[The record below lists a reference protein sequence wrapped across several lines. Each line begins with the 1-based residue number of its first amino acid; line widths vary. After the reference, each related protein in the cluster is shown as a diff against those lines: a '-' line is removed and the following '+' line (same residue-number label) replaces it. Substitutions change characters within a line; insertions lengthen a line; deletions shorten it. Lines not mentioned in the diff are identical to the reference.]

1 MHRAV
6 RNLSV
11 AVAAAVLVLAGCTGG
26 RELDPEPTGPVP
38 PPPPIATTHT
48 PDEVPVLLASQRPEE
63 MALAVSERYFA
74 SAHIVV
80 MAPVDDQAAIARAA
94 SISMA
99 AGTPLLLTGTPGGG
113 LAVEAELV
121 RLSTHSVITV
131 GAVDVADF
139 DVTALDIVPAPADA
153 ADLGEILGLD
163 LTAVDGSHLGPEPAE
178 PPDELAQDPED
189 TDGDGA
195 GEDETGTE
203 DDAASGDDAAGS
215 GSDGTGADADDGDGD
230 NSGSGGDGS
239 GTTDSSGTDESSATG
254 ADEASGDQTSGDE
267 ARENGDGDG
276 SGEGENGDGDGSGE
290 SENGNGEEGTDADG
304 GAVGAGSY
312 VEALIYMSVGEVL
325 DVEPADDTT
334 PEPVGE
340 ISPTEP
346 TERLDGPIVLADGE
360 PEQAAAIGIARAAGA
375 TVVLTEQ
382 INSGVMSEISGADSI
397 LGLGTSFGDDA
408 EFSWRVLT
416 AATGTELPGG
426 GQEVFGGKRYIALYG
441 HPVTP
446 VLGVLGEQGTEETID
461 LAAEYAEPYT
471 ELTEDQVIP
480 ALEIIVTVATTGA
493 GEDGMYSNA
502 WPSETFIP
510 LIEAAEEAGQYVVLD
525 FQPGRNHF
533 VDQIEMYEDLLAYP
547 HVGVALDPEWRLRPD
562 QVHLSQIGHV
572 EAEEV
577 NEVVDYLA
585 EFVIEHDLP
594 QKMLVLHQFQI
605 QMIRDRDQVDTSRP
619 QVAVLIHA
627 DGQGPVPSKF
637 DTWNVLHRD
646 APEGIAW
653 GWKNFIDE
661 DDPMMTPEETYD
673 VEPVPEFV
681 SYQ

>member
-1 MHRAV
+1 MHRAI
-6 RNLSV
+6 RSLSV
-11 AVAAAVLVLAGCTGG
+11 AMAAGALVLAGCTGG
-26 RELDPEPTGPVP
+26 RELEPEPTGPVP
-38 PPPPIATTHT
+38 PPPPIATTHA
-48 PDEVPVLLASQRPEE
+48 PDEVPALLASHEPEE

-74 SAHIVV
+74 SAHVVV
-80 MAPVDDQAAIARAA
+80 MAPADDEAAIARGA

-99 AGTPLLLTGTPGGG
+99 AGTPLLLTGGPGNG
-113 LAVEAELV
+113 LAVESELV

-131 GAVDVADF
+131 GAVDVADI

-153 ADLGEILGLD
+153 GDLGEILGLD
-163 LTAVDGSHLGPEPAE
+163 LTAVDGSHLGPERAE
-178 PPDELAQDPED
+178 RPEEPVQDPED

-195 GEDETGTE
+195 SEDGAET
-203 DDAASGDDAAGS
+203 DDASGADSTDGADGNADDDSSSPGGERS
-215 GSDGTGADADDGDGD
+215 GTGG
-230 NSGSGGDGS
+230 
-239 GTTDSSGTDESSATG
+239 SSATDEDS
-254 ADEASGDQTSGDE
+254 ATAAHEASGARTPGHE
-267 ARENGDGDG
+267 AREGEDD
-276 SGEGENGDGDGSGE
+276 EGENADGEDGQD
-290 SENGNGEEGTDADG
+290 GNGAEGTDANG
-304 GAVGAGSY
+304 GAAGAASY
-312 VEALIYMSVGEVL
+312 VEALINMDVGEVL
-325 DVEPADDTT
+325 DVELADDTT

-340 ISPTEP
+340 LSPTEP
-346 TERLDGPIVLADGE
+346 TERLDGPMVLADGE
-360 PEQAAAIGIARAAGA
+360 PGQAAAIGIARAAGA
-375 TVVLTEQ
+375 TVILTEQ
-382 INSGVMSEISGADSI
+382 INSEPEVMGEISGADSI

-408 EFSWRVLT
+408 EFTWRVLT

-446 VLGVLGEQGTEETID
+446 LLGILGEQGTEETID
-461 LAAEYAEPYT
+461 LAAEYAERYT
-471 ELTEDQVIP
+471 GLTEDQVIP
-480 ALEIIVTVATTGA
+480 ALEIIVTVASTGA

-533 VDQIEMYEDLLAYP
+533 VDQIQRYEDLLAYP
-547 HVGVALDPEWRLRPD
+547 HVGVALDPEWRLLPD

-594 QKMLVLHQFQI
+594 PKMLILHQFQI
-605 QMIRDRDQVDTSRP
+605 QMIRDRDQVDTARP

-637 DTWNVLHRD
+637 DTWNALHRD

-661 DDPMMTPEETYD
+661 DSPMMTPEQTYD